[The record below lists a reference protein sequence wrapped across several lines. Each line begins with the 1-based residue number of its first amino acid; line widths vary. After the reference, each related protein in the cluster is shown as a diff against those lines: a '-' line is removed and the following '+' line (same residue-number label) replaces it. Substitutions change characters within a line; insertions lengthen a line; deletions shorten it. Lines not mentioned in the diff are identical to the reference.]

1 MVRSLWAGLRDG
13 SLLLATLMSLQRIA
27 VGFVISVVVGSVLGA
42 FTASDDWAKDT
53 LGRLLTALQTIPSI
67 AWLPLAILWFG
78 LNDRAVIFVV
88 VIGSTLPIAIS
99 VESGIRNV
107 PVTLMRVA
115 RMMRLTPWQMTTKV
129 ILPASVPAL
138 VAGLRNAWAFAWRSL
153 MAGELLIASTGLG
166 QVLSVARELVD
177 MGRVFAVLLIIGLL
191 GYAVDQGIFRR
202 LEDQVARK
210 WDVAPR

>member
-1 MVRSLWAGLRDG
+1 MV
-13 SLLLATLMSLQRIA
+13 LATLASMQRILI
-27 VGFVISVVVGSVLGA
+27 GFFISVLLGSVLGA

-53 LGRLLTALQTIPSI
+53 LGRLLTSLQTIPSI

-88 VIGSTLPIAIS
+88 IIGSTLPIAIS

-107 PVTLMRVA
+107 PVPLLRVA
-115 RMMRLTPWQMTTKV
+115 QMMGLTRWQMISKV
-129 ILPASVPAL
+129 ILPASIPAL

-153 MAGELLIASTGLG
+153 MSGELLIASTGLG

-191 GYAVDQGIFRR
+191 GYAVDQGLFRQ
-202 LEDQVARK
+202 LEEQVAKK
-210 WDVAPR
+210 WDIAPR